1 MTTIHQKIFSSRLL
15 PERARIEFHYGG
27 EEKPIVFL
35 PFYENPKIYESQATN
50 YAEYNPVGRAGSLY
64 SYLGAK
70 SRKFKVDMTYTLPHL
85 AQHEMGISR
94 FLRVYTQ
101 TGYLSEQERFFKN
114 ANMSTKEKAKT
125 PGDTDHSLAA
135 ACQQLYKKMVAD
147 KFGISMGDNP
157 FTSVERDPTLEEGT
171 PNNTPY
177 YANNTY
183 EFDQYGQATTLL
195 EEHKWQA
202 EFNKNIV
209 LPREATPFDVIDT
222 LLFFIA
228 VLRTSVVNNASD
240 PMIGPP
246 LLRLTFGSMYQNVP
260 CLCKNYNI
268 SWEEESGYD
277 LETLTPRNLK
287 IQLSLEEIRVGDF
300 EQYIPGRF
308 IKSDNLTGWESAIA
322 SPYTTDPLPTEGLW
336 KDT

>member
-85 AQHEMGISR
+85 AQHPMGISR
-94 FLRVYTQ
+94 FLRVYSN
-101 TGYLSEQERFFKN
+101 TGVQAQKETFFMN
-114 ANMSTKEKAKT
+114 TKYNPET
-125 PGDTDHSLAA
+125 LPGAPDHSLAA
-135 ACQQLYKKMVAD
+135 ACQQLYKMMVAD

-157 FTSVERDPTLEEGT
+157 FTRAVERPPSYVAIPYTDRTNVTMLEDV
-171 PNNTPY
+171 PN
-177 YANNTY
+177 
-183 EFDQYGQATTLL
+183 FLDQFV
-195 EEHKWQA
+195 A
-202 EFNKNIV
+202 EISTDELGGEISPSQIHGDKMT
-209 LPREATPFDVIDT
+209 EVIDT
-222 LLFFIA
+222 LLLFVA

-287 IQLSLEEIRVGDF
+287 IQLNLEEIRVGDF

-322 SPYTTDPLPTEGLW
+322 SPYTTDPLPSEGFW